1 MADSSQDHTPLT
13 LKDLEFTYDKN
24 TALTLAEF
32 FYEYKTNLPQL
43 VIITEGHDGTN
54 SCENMCTDQVYR
66 IHTFSE
72 QFRVLAEEEKGGNG
86 SRDECLSIPVQTES
100 RFYAVQQSGQENDI
114 KTLATILLEN
124 KEFPIKVREELSEA
138 RTLTLQGEYTQNY
151 LVGNCIHDGVLFVQ
165 PVYTVLSSVMK
176 CAVVTGIEGKSQDEF
191 QKQLDMY
198 ADFIS
203 ENHITFDRTAGST
216 DTFRFAKDEAPMLTA
231 DSSHR
236 DSSYCTMIAPRTI
249 HRAWYTDISNQ
260 PLAAGDQ
267 CSNKEYEPTTIDG
280 PLVTAEIDDTNN
292 SYVQLMGSTKSTRD
306 VRDRHQHSRT
316 SETTITSTQD
326 SEQRNADSQGRKS
339 VIQPPPL
346 PPRVSLLGIARK
358 QTQSEEKET
367 EVQQQRSL
375 FRRTAT
381 QQHLDLMTVRDIG
394 DRLKQLGLKR
404 YVPKFSK
411 KNIDGKTLARLSDDH
426 LNTEFKL
433 KPSEVIRLRMFID
446 EGHIPE

>member
-100 RFYAVQQSGQENDI
+100 RFYAVQQSGQ
-114 KTLATILLEN
+114 
-124 KEFPIKVREELSEA
+124 
-138 RTLTLQGEYTQNY
+138 
-151 LVGNCIHDGVLFVQ
+151 GVLFVQ